1 MEKWKL
7 LKTLNVFKEVAF
19 SCFMGRHHHIILIA
33 IQLTQIVVLLYL
45 KKNVKVWD
53 WLLQYSQN
61 GLLSSTKHSDS
72 PDILHTIY
80 LEGFRTGKPSCQQG
94 NVKYFSLGRVLLATA
109 HISFQELFSLAP
121 EWQRRCRKTGLRGWV
136 WAAVSVPPP
145 PPRSQCLQT
154 LKGLPGSCRDV
165 WRGRVMCGEALLRP
179 FGWSTYSTR
188 MLLTRNVPASSH
200 HTQKLQVMAPQQIC
214 VELIYSFW
222 SRCSLQVRG
231 LIVAEIIRSKK
242 PNFYI
247 VCINMLILKK

>member
-1 MEKWKL
+1 MSSISLWGEY
-7 LKTLNVFKEVAF
+7 F
-19 SCFMGRHHHIILIA
+19 SQQHIYPSRSCSL
-33 IQLTQIVVLLYL
+33 
-45 KKNVKVWD
+45 WPP
-53 WLLQYSQN
+53 
-61 GLLSSTKHSDS
+61 SDS
-72 PDILHTIY
+72 AGAGRQVCAGGCGP
-80 LEGFRTGKPSCQQG
+80 Q
-94 NVKYFSLGRVLLATA
+94 SL
-109 HISFQELFSLAP
+109 
-121 EWQRRCRKTGLRGWV
+121 C
-136 WAAVSVPPP
+136 PPP